1 MIAALRAQRIVCD
14 EEKLAQEIAKV
25 AALLQIEPG
34 TPTSEFIKQGAT
46 DNDIY
51 LILTGKVS
59 VRVNGREVATRVS
72 GFHVGE
78 MALID
83 PTARRS
89 ASVVAV
95 EQTVLVQIS
104 EASFVLL
111 AK

>member
-1 MIAALRAQRIVCD
+1 VIARFQGEGGQARLITALRTQRIVSD
-14 EEKLAQEIAKV
+14 ELALAQEIAKHTS
-25 AALLQIEPG
+25 LLQVEPNE
-34 TPTSEFIKQGAT
+34 PTSEFIKQGAT

-51 LILTGKVS
+51 LILSGNVS
-59 VRVNGREVATRVS
+59 VRVNGRQVAVRTS

-95 EQTVLVQIS
+95 
-104 EASFVLL
+104 
-111 AK
+111 